1 MRNILNRP
9 ISRINKGTNKI
20 KQPDPIKNMA
30 ESFLGHLEA
39 QIHNQDAQDSE
50 FNESLDAT
58 LDEFGFTGEAR
69 AKCKS
74 LFIEAVN
81 RQTTKLQDGIANIVG
96 QYFSVDG
103 NIVDAMSQHVAALEA
118 EIDFIDAENEQL
130 ATKLTE
136 RLSESYSLNEDTM
149 ESLWAHSDTYEQ
161 LETKCHQA
169 AKPERAPKKSHIE
182 EDMECLNDDGTF
194 AGQDLYIDPQMRKY
208 LNYL

>member
-1 MRNILNRP
+1 M
-9 ISRINKGTNKI
+9 

-39 QIHNQDAQDSE
+39 QIQSQDAQESE
-50 FNESLDAT
+50 FNDNLDAT
-58 LDEFGFTGEAR
+58 LEELGFTGEAR

-74 LFIEAVN
+74 LFVEAVN

-103 NIVDAMSQHVAALEA
+103 NIVDAMAQHVAALEA
-118 EIDFIDAENEQL
+118 EIDFVEAENEQL
-130 ATKLTE
+130 ATKLIE
-136 RLSESYSLNEDTM
+136 RLSESYSLTEDTI

-161 LETKCHQA
+161 LEAKCQQA
-169 AKPERAPKKSHIE
+169 AKPERASKKSHIE
-182 EDMECLNDDGTF
+182 EDMECLNEDGTF
-194 AGQDLYIDPQMRKY
+194 AGQELYIDPQMRKY